1 MRVRKFR
8 RVDRGGDDNIIA
20 VEDSLDAGGEDKI
33 VREGNTMK
41 EFPRRERSS
50 EAWRELGT
58 SACQ

>member
-33 VREGNTMK
+33 VREGNTMN

-50 EAWRELGT
+50 EAWRELRT

>member
-41 EFPRRERSS
+41 EFPRNSRGGKGV
-50 EAWRELGT
+50 AKLGEN
-58 SACQ
+58 